1 MESSKYLFF
10 ESISDRI
17 NAEFARLNENFM
29 IGAQN
34 AIGNNFIKVRF
45 RKDNT
50 FKKQFKVCF
59 RKWPCFVKD
68 LLVIIF
74 GVKLRMFL
82 YFSQ

>member
-50 FKKQFKVCF
+50 FK
-59 RKWPCFVKD
+59 
-68 LLVIIF
+68 
-74 GVKLRMFL
+74 
-82 YFSQ
+82 